1 MVSHMRQNISSN
13 TIWEDR
19 IGYSRAVRVGN
30 IIEVSGTTAVD
41 GDVIIGQGDIY
52 QQALFIFSKIEKALH
67 EAGAT
72 MNNVVRT
79 RMYVTDISLSDQVG
93 RAHAEVLGTIR
104 PAASMIEVKGFI
116 HPDLLIEIEVTAIV
130 EG

>member
-1 MVSHMRQNISSN
+1 MRQNISSN